1 MARLKHKAA
10 PPPAAADKSENRR
23 SLNVERS
30 AYFSRR
36 EAANSG
42 DAEKYLMRRQEALQS
57 ALADCSIPRYVRVQ
71 KDDLVPDLLV
81 LPLGSDL
88 RGHPLVMDGSI
99 VMQASSVVAAALAPK
114 PGWEV
119 SKLGSWKQNCTPC
132 SSNERKKGNVM
143 ACELNEERVRRLKE
157 TIGLSGTSN
166 IKVVDGVFLDLN
178 PEDPQYSKVRAILLE
193 HSCSGSGT
201 ASARLD
207 YLLPS
212 SAPVPEVESFVHSTC
227 SVNQVENEDVIK
239 SVLPLAASH
248 GFQLETAFP
257 KWHRHG
263 LPSVEGAECLVRTD
277 PKEDKEGFF
286 IAPAP
291 NGTGI
296 GSNRTS
302 KRQRN
307 YAVPHLNLFKL

>member
-1 MARLKHKAA
+1 MPCFLAALSALTVSDGVPKAQSG
-10 PPPAAADKSENRR
+10 PAAC
-23 SLNVERS
+23 
-30 AYFSRR
+30 SRR
-36 EAANSG
+36 QVSSSAAG

-57 ALADCSIPRYVRVQ
+57 ALAGLLFNTSLCSSKYSALLELEKQMKVQ

-81 LPLGSDL
+81 LPPGSDL
-88 RGHPLVMDGSI
+88 RDHPLIMDGSI

-119 SKLGSWKQNCTPC
+119 LDASLAPGNKTVHPAALMRGKREMSWH
-132 SSNERKKGNVM
+132 
-143 ACELNEERVRRLKE
+143 
-157 TIGLSGTSN
+157 
-166 IKVVDGVFLDLN
+166 
-178 PEDPQYSKVRAILLE
+178 

-207 YLLPS
+207 HLLPS
-212 SAPVPEVESFVHSTC
+212 SAPGAPLLPVPEVESFVHSTC

-286 IAPAP
+286 IAPVT
-291 NGTGI
+291 N
-296 GSNRTS
+296 
-302 KRQRN
+302 QR
-307 YAVPHLNLFKL
+307 YLTEPMEPAF